1 MRLLHNPL
9 VALLAAILAA
19 VGLILLTGQ
28 HPNLQWEAA
37 CAVAA
42 ICVVLALAV
51 RGAMLR
57 RAEATAKAIAKI
69 GAVPASQV
77 TAGVPAED
85 IRIFQPIF
93 SAVRNT
99 AETVER
105 DRERLS
111 ESRLQLEVL
120 LEGMQDAVLGLD
132 AAGRVQWSNS
142 AMQRFMQGVSVRH
155 GRALVHTFR
164 DPAVLAC
171 VQGTL
176 DSGMPQE
183 CRSELLL
190 HGSVFHVTASPLPG
204 GGAVVVLRDT
214 TRFEA
219 VERQQRDFVANVSH
233 ELRTPLTSIVGYV
246 ETVLDTE
253 PLTPAA
259 NDFLETVLKNASRMH
274 RLTEDLLM
282 LAKVER
288 GDVVIDPHPVA
299 AGLLVEDA
307 LRTVSVATYAE
318 GANLEVGELT
328 EQTVMADEHAI
339 LQVLGNLLEN
349 ALKYSSGLEKEPH
362 VIVSARA
369 VENAVEFSVRDF
381 GPGIASEHLPRIFER
396 FYRVEKARSREKGG
410 TGLGLS
416 IAKQLIEQHGGRIWV
431 ESDLGQ
437 GSNFLFTL
445 PLAS

>member
-69 GAVPASQV
+69 GAVPAAQV

-99 AETVER
+99 AEAVER
-105 DRERLS
+105 DHERLS

-142 AMQRFMQGVSVRH
+142 AMQRLMQGTPVRH

-176 DSGMPQE
+176 DSGTAQE
-183 CRSELLL
+183 CRSELLA
-190 HGSVFHVTASPLPG
+190 HGSIFHVTASPLPG

-233 ELRTPLTSIVGYV
+233 ELRTPLTSVVGYV

-253 PLTPAA
+253 PLTPAGH
-259 NDFLETVLKNASRMH
+259 DFLETVLKNASRMH

-288 GDVVIDPHPVA
+288 GDVVIEPHPIA
-299 AGLLVEDA
+299 ASMLVEDA

-318 GANLEVGELT
+318 GADLEVGEVT
-328 EQTVMADEHAI
+328 EQRVMADEHAI
-339 LQVLGNLLEN
+339 QQVLGNLLEN